1 MEQNAVTVGAVRFL
15 NVPLDDFKTPRKKAV
30 KKRIQ
35 IKLAARC
42 VMAGIPKARGV
53 SDKYD

>member
-1 MEQNAVTVGAVRFL
+1 MEQNVVTVGAVRFL
-15 NVPLDDFKTPRKKAV
+15 NVPLDDFKTPRKKTV

-42 VMAGIPKARGV
+42 GSWLVNNPVKT
-53 SDKYD
+53 KC